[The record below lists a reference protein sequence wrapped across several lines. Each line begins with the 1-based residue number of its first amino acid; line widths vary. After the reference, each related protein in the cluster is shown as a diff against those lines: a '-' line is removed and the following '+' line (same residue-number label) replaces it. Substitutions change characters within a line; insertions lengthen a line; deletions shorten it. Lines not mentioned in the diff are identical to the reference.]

1 MGDDSK
7 LIIYTTDIDYVE
19 NEIIDFI
26 VARTK
31 IVRTVFSVRY
41 INEIPHSESGKIL
54 YKKLNI
60 D

>member
-7 LIIYTTDIDYVE
+7 LIHYTTDIDYVE
-19 NEIIDFI
+19 NDIIDFI
-26 VARTK
+26 VTRTK
-31 IVRTVFSVRY
+31 IVRTVFSVRH